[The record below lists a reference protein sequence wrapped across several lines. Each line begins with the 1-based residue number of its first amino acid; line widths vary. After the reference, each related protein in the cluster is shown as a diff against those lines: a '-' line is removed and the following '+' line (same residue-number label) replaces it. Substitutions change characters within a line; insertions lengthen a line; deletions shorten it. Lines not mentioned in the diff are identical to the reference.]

1 MRSNHCGEGGPMQKM
16 PQFEPTV
23 HCCQPVDPDSQ
34 VCGRQLYLG
43 LGLLRL
49 KPGLLFGLKLG
60 LLLGLKLAADDEAAG
75 EEHRAAGDRGGG
87 RGGLPGW
94 QGHGPDQ
101 GGEDQGNQC

>member
-1 MRSNHCGEGGPMQKM
+1 M
-16 PQFEPTV
+16 PQFEPIV

-43 LGLLRL
+43 LGLLGL

-101 GGEDQGNQC
+101 GGEHQGNQC